1 MFVLESVSVSVCL
14 YVCVWVAL
22 QMWSRKRSQ
31 NQGDESFSV
40 FLLELYYKLFYISY
54 LCGGKGRLVHFRYF
68 NIKLTILV

>member
-14 YVCVWVAL
+14 CVCVWVSL

-31 NQGDESFSV
+31 NQGDESSSV
-40 FLLELYYKLFYISY
+40 FLLELYYKVFYIFY

-68 NIKLTILV
+68 KVKLTILL